1 MKTLSRT
8 VTALMLSIMACVSFG
23 LSLGL
28 PFGPLTSAMA
38 LTFKK
43 GEVLGSDGSMKDA
56 NGLAGESA
64 VSDPTQFWRKAE
76 AAKTCHM
83 PGLEHYPDKIKIRT
97 IRVDD
102 KTFENVNA
110 PLGLN
115 AGSGCKFDYAAD
127 QVPSPMV
134 DAKITSKYGGQDSKR
149 FQPIYE
155 FLNTNIG
162 LNRIKPQGIAQRRLK
177 SFLLDWSSQDALKK
191 NIRFKLMK
199 KFRLDFHVQSLLPT
213 MIIAYS
219 DVSGSMTASERIQV
233 GRWLNRL
240 VEQSQKSSFP
250 SRQDNKSYLRH
261 LTALLWGMVIDHEG
275 LIDQARQGYRN
286 AILDMRPDG
295 TFPKDVSRGGTGLH
309 YQNRSTNVLLT
320 MAGYAT
326 LIGEDWIGYEVNGRS
341 VKNAVLWLDRAGRDP
356 TMNKIYAK
364 SCEGGSYDTIDEPN
378 LYHLDVS
385 ATGESGISWVPLYT
399 ALTGDKPEFLSGK
412 FLESR
417 GYWSNSYGP
426 QACVVAEAAPVEIT
440 PFDAENDII
449 FGEPKRTWD
458 VRFEGIKQ
466 AGDNVIGAATIG
478 TIIKQHLPARNFQV
492 HFQVTPE
499 KGTGRFA
506 LVKGV
511 SNDGNL
517 DSVGKKFSFAI
528 DKTIAAKI
536 KTGCDVELYQANG
549 SFFPTFD
556 LRDVMQTVDRDR
568 PVTGLS
574 KQALCQITE
583 YGRYGLVDMVNM
595 LSLIARGLRGQVENN
610 IYAEDPRA
618 MELLKGLHVP
628 E

>member
-1 MKTLSRT
+1 MKLRSCAVTTLVLS
-8 VTALMLSIMACVSFG
+8 VLILMS
-23 LSLGL
+23 
-28 PFGPLTSAMA
+28 FGPLTSATA

-56 NGLAGESA
+56 DGRAGASA
-64 VSDPTQFWRKAE
+64 VSDPTQFWKKAE
-76 AAKTCHM
+76 AAKTCHVA
-83 PGLEHYPDKIKIRT
+83 GLDHHPDKIKIKT
-97 IRVDD
+97 IKVDD

-110 PLGLN
+110 PLRLHGGVRCN
-115 AGSGCKFDYAAD
+115 FNYAS
-127 QVPSPMV
+127 QVVPSPMI

-219 DVSGSMTASERIQV
+219 DISGVLTVKERIQV

-275 LIDQARQGYRN
+275 LINQARQGYTN
-286 AILDMRPDG
+286 AVLDMRPDG
-295 TFPKDVSRGGTGLH
+295 TFPKDVSRGGTGIH

-341 VKNAVLWLDRAGRDP
+341 LKNAVQWLDRAGRDP

-364 SCEGGSYDTIDEPN
+364 PCDGGSYNTIDEPN
-378 LYHLDVS
+378 LYHLEIS
-385 ATGESGISWVPLYT
+385 GTGESGISWVPLYT
-399 ALTGDKPEFLSGK
+399 ALTGDKLEFLSEK
-412 FLESR
+412 ILETR

-426 QACVVAEAAPVEIT
+426 QSCVAVAAPPVEIT
-440 PFDAENDII
+440 PFEAENDII
-449 FGEPKRTWD
+449 FAEPKRVWD
-458 VRFEGIKQ
+458 VRLSGVERREDSIVGRARIGTLIKQ
-466 AGDNVIGAATIG
+466 Y
-478 TIIKQHLPARNFQV
+478 LPVRDFEV
-492 HFQVTPE
+492 RFQVTP
-499 KGTGRFA
+499 GDRTGSFA
-506 LVKGV
+506 LVEGV
-511 SNDGNL
+511 SNDGRL
-517 DSVGKKFSFAI
+517 DSVGEKFSFEMESKRAG
-528 DKTIAAKI
+528 TIGARC
-536 KTGCDVELYQANG
+536 GVELYEVDGAAY
-549 SFFPTFD
+549 PTFG
-556 LRDVMQTVDRDR
+556 LQDVMQTTDKDS

-574 KQALCQITE
+574 EQALCQIKE
-583 YGRYGLVDMVNM
+583 YGRYGYVDMVNM
-595 LSLIARGLRGQVENN
+595 LSLVARGLQGQVEDK
-610 IYAEDPRA
+610 IHAEDPRA
-618 MELLKGLHVP
+618 IELLKGLKVP
-628 E
+628 N